1 MQPEP
6 VEDNIAIGNAKVPDG
21 NELAAEFIRDM
32 RWDDLPDA
40 VRHQAKQCLIDI
52 VAAIVGGVLTP
63 ISGIAAGYAPQ
74 AWPGDDATILLHDER
89 ATVAGAAFANA
100 CAANGLDCDDG
111 GVYTRG
117 HQGAQVFPTALA
129 LCESMGLGGRELL
142 AAVVAG
148 YEISHRFARCWH
160 DYLHP
165 VYQAD
170 GSWGSVG
177 SAATAARLMGL
188 DARVIEQA
196 LGIAEYHAP
205 NLPME
210 RDLIDPGMVKH
221 GHGWGAMTGILAA
234 ELAERGFTGI
244 PGLMGTEQYRDWIAT
259 LGDEY
264 IMVDG
269 VDFKQ
274 HCSCGWGHTAIAAVQ
289 NLEAEHDWDVKD
301 IAAIRVVGHHW
312 AAVLHTAH
320 PTTTEEAQFSVK
332 WPLAA
337 WLVDGEVGPDQVLES
352 RFGDAAI
359 NALVDK
365 MELVE
370 SEEFNELYRPSFEG
384 GDEGYSP
391 GRVTIRFAD
400 GRTIDSGVVTDSCRI
415 EARGDEERLE
425 EKFRWLTGYVLEQ
438 DRIDRLLEMLWNF
451 EAVEDVG
458 QLTALLRRR

>member
-1 MQPEP
+1 M
-6 VEDNIAIGNAKVPDG
+6 DG
-21 NELAAEFIRDM
+21 NELAAQFIRGTD
-32 RWDDLPDA
+32 WNDLPA
-40 VRHQAKQCLIDI
+40 AAQHQAKQCLIDI
-52 VAAIVGGVLTP
+52 IGAIVGGVLTP
-63 ISGIAAGYAPQ
+63 ISDIAAAYAPT

-89 ATVAGAAFANA
+89 ARAAGAAFANA
-100 CAANGLDCDDG
+100 CTANGLDCDDG

-129 LCESMGLGGRELL
+129 LCEALGLGGSAMLT
-142 AAVVAG
+142 AVVVG

-160 DYLHP
+160 RHQHP

-170 GSWGSVG
+170 GSWGAVAC
-177 SAATAARLMGL
+177 AATAAKLMGL
-188 DARVIEQA
+188 DTRSIKQA

-210 RDLIDPGMVKH
+210 RDLIDPAMVKH
-221 GHGWGAMTGILAA
+221 GHGWAAMTGIVAA
-234 ELAERGFTGI
+234 DLAERGFTGI
-244 PGLMGTEQYRDWIAT
+244 PGLLGFEEYRDWVAT

-289 NLEAEHDWDVKD
+289 KLQREHDWEVED
-301 IAAIRVVGHHW
+301 IAAITVEGHHW
-312 AAVLHTAH
+312 AAVLHTPH

-337 WLVDGEVGPDQVLES
+337 YLVDGEVGPNQILEP
-352 RFGDAAI
+352 RFGDAVI

-365 MELVE
+365 IELVE
-370 SEEFNELYRPSFEG
+370 SEEFNNLYAPSFDG

-391 GRVTIRFAD
+391 GRVTIRFED
-400 GRTIDSGVVTDSCRI
+400 GRTLDSGMVTDACRI

-425 EKFRWLTGYVLEQ
+425 EKFRWLTGFVLEQ
-438 DRIDRLLEMLWNF
+438 DPIDRLLVMLWNF
-451 EAVEDVG
+451 EAIPKVSE
-458 QLTALLRRR
+458 LTALLRRH

>member
-1 MQPEP
+1 M
-6 VEDNIAIGNAKVPDG
+6 IGG
-21 NELAAEFIRDM
+21 NELAAQFIRDVN
-32 RWDDLPDA
+32 WNDLPE
-40 VRHQAKQCLIDI
+40 VVQHQAKQCLVDI
-52 VAAIVGGVLTP
+52 VAAMVSGVLAP
-63 ISGIAAGYAPQ
+63 ISDIAAGYAPI
-74 AWPGDDATILLHDER
+74 AWPGDEATILLHDNR
-89 ATVAGAAFANA
+89 ATAAGAAFANA

-111 GVYTRG
+111 GAYTRG

-129 LCESMGLGGRELL
+129 ISESLRLSGSEML
-142 AAVVAG
+142 AAAVAG

-170 GSWGSVG
+170 GSWGSVA

-188 DARVIEQA
+188 DTATIEQA

-210 RDLIDPGMVKH
+210 RDLIDPAMVKH
-221 GHGWGAMTGILAA
+221 GHGWAVMTGIFAA
-234 ELAERGFTGI
+234 ELAARGFTGI
-244 PGLMGTEQYRDWIAT
+244 PGLMRSEKYDEWITT

-289 NLEAEHDWDVKD
+289 KLEAEHEWDVGN
-301 IAAIRVVGHHW
+301 IESVRIEGHHW

-320 PTTTEEAQFSVK
+320 PATTEEAQFSVR

-337 WLVDGEVGPDQVLES
+337 YLVDGEVGPDQVLES
-352 RFGDAAI
+352 RLGDPVI

-370 SEEFNELYRPSFEG
+370 VDEFNELYEPSFLG

-391 GRVTIRFAD
+391 GRVVLRLTD
-400 GRTIDSGVVTDSCRI
+400 GKTLDSGVVTESCRI
-415 EARGDEERLE
+415 SARGDEERLE
-425 EKFRWLTGYVLEQ
+425 KKFRWLTGYVLEP
-438 DRIDRLLEMLWNF
+438 DRIDRLLEMLWHF
-451 EAVEDVG
+451 DEVPDVG
-458 QLTALLRRR
+458 ELTALLRIR

>member
-1 MQPEP
+1 MR
-6 VEDNIAIGNAKVPDG
+6 NSRTIDG
-21 NELAAEFIRDM
+21 NELAAQFIRDIQ
-32 RWDDLPDA
+32 WNDLPDA
-40 VRHQAKQCLIDI
+40 VQHQAKQCLIDI

-63 ISGIAAGYAPQ
+63 ISDIAADYAPI
-74 AWPGDDATILLHDER
+74 AWPGDDATILLHNKR
-89 ATVAGAAFANA
+89 ATAAGAAFANA

-111 GVYTRG
+111 GAYTRG

-129 LCESMGLGGRELL
+129 LCESLRLGGREMLT
-142 AAVVAG
+142 AVVVG

-165 VYQAD
+165 TYQAD
-170 GSWGSVG
+170 GSWGSVA

-188 DARVIEQA
+188 DTPTIKRV

-210 RDLIDPGMVKH
+210 RDLIDPAMVKH
-221 GHGWGAMTGILAA
+221 GHGWAVMTGILAA
-234 ELAERGFTGI
+234 ELAGRGFTGI
-244 PGLMGTEQYRDWIAT
+244 PGLMGSEKYNDWIAT

-274 HCSCGWGHTAIAAVQ
+274 HCSCGWGHTAIAAAQ
-289 NLEAEHDWDVKD
+289 KLEAEHDWDVED
-301 IAAIRVVGHHW
+301 IAAIRVEGHHW
-312 AAVLHTAH
+312 AAVLHTTH

-337 WLVDGEVGPDQVLES
+337 YLVDGEVGPDQILES
-352 RFGDAAI
+352 RFGDAVI

-370 SEEFNELYRPSFEG
+370 SEEFNELYQPSFVS

-391 GRVTIRFAD
+391 GRVSIRFAD
-400 GRTIDSGVVTDSCRI
+400 GTYLDSGVVTESCRI

-425 EKFRWLTGYVLEQ
+425 GKFRWLTGYVLEQ
-438 DRIDRLLEMLWNF
+438 DRIDQLLEMLWHF
-451 EAVEDVG
+451 EEVSDVRE
-458 QLTALLRRR
+458 LTALLRKR